1 LIPTFTDI
9 ARVRKK
15 SAMDG
20 WILACKQRPPK
31 IVVIQ
36 RDNIGDLVLTTPL
49 FRAMRQE
56 FPSARIDAVVNSYN
70 AAVLDRNPDLD
81 TIFAYVKAKHRS
93 GPHELPRIYFNLL
106 RVFWG
111 LRRHR
116 YDLAVLVSGNANSL
130 KFALAA
136 GATHVAA
143 LVPPGQK
150 ADPRIDIAVPDGDP
164 AMHTVKRTALLLT
177 EIFGRPVESPNIPAC
192 SVYPDTKRSEALRR
206 TLCWDRPDAPLI
218 AVHISARWE
227 SQRRDAEQWVE
238 ALNCLHSEL
247 SANILLLWSP
257 GTKANKLH
265 PGDDFAGEHIV
276 RRCAGLR
283 LVHSPTGT
291 LPDLIAALSIA
302 DLVLC
307 SDGGAMHLAAAMAK
321 PTVCM
326 FGISSPEVWHPW
338 KTPHVVLRAPS
349 CLVRD
354 LATDEIMA
362 AVKLLL
368 QEQSAHQR
376 LRAV

>member
-1 LIPTFTDI
+1 
-9 ARVRKK
+9 
-15 SAMDG
+15 
-20 WILACKQRPPK
+20 
-31 IVVIQ
+31 VVIQ

-56 FPSARIDAVVNSYN
+56 LPSARIDAVVNSYN

-81 TIFAYVKAKHRS
+81 TVFVYAKAKHRS

-106 RVFWG
+106 RVFWE
-111 LRRHR
+111 LRRRR
-116 YDLAVLVSGNANSL
+116 YDLAILVSGNANSL
-130 KFALAA
+130 KFAVAA

-143 LVPPGQK
+143 LVAPGQK
-150 ADPRIDIAVPDGDP
+150 GDPRIDIAVPDGDA
-164 AMHTVKRTALLLT
+164 AMHTVKRKALLLAA
-177 EIFGRPVESPNIPAC
+177 IFGRPVESHDIPAC
-192 SVYPDTKRSEALRR
+192 SVYPDTKRSEELRR
-206 TLCWDRPDAPLI
+206 TLYWDRPDAPLV

-227 SQRRDAEQWVE
+227 SQRRDSEQWVE
-238 ALNCLHSEL
+238 ALNRLHGEL

-257 GTKANKLH
+257 GTDANKLH
-265 PGDDFAGEHIV
+265 PGDDFAAEHIV

-283 LVHSPTGT
+283 LVPNPTPT

-321 PTVCM
+321 PIVCM
-326 FGISSPEVWHPW
+326 FGISSPDVWHPW
-338 KTPHVVLRAPS
+338 KTPHVLLRAPS

-354 LATDEIMA
+354 LTTDEIMA

-368 QEQSAHQR
+368 QK
-376 LRAV
+376 